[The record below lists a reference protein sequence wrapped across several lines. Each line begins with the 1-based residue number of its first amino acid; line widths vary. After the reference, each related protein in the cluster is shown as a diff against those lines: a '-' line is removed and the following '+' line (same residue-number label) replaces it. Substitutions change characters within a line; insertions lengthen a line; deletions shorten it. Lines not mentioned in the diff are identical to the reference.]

1 VLCKQWCVRE
11 DPEVSTATGLFR
23 ALLNSILSQLPLQ
36 LQRIFQCNLVVSV
49 NCHSRRALRL
59 RIQRVDANGELT
71 AQMLANGLERQP
83 TAAFYWLAP
92 DQRKP
97 TANVPV

>member
-1 VLCKQWCVRE
+1 MQSR
-11 DPEVSTATGLFR
+11 GQR
-23 ALLNSILSQLPLQ
+23 QLPLPE
-36 LQRIFQCNLVVSV
+36 SAA
-49 NCHSRRALRL
+49 SSDSA
-59 RIQRVDANGELT
+59 RVDANGELT

>member
-1 VLCKQWCVRE
+1 
-11 DPEVSTATGLFR
+11 VSTATGLFR